1 MSVRTTLPLQSNDE
15 TRALFGVA
23 DRNARLFRAVFDV
36 AITARGGELILEGE
50 EEKVAG
56 AAKAAA
62 EILRRFRVS
71 GHVDEGEIEG
81 IVKGGGAGGAVGWV
95 PGTPSLTEREAVVR
109 SRMGRLVHPRTPGQ
123 HAYVKALAEEEVVF
137 AIGPAGTGKTYLAVA
152 MAVRMLREGHVKKLI
167 LCRPA
172 VEAGEKLGFLPGTYE
187 AKINPYLR
195 PLYDALFDL
204 VEPAQIRKFTEN
216 DVIEVAPLA
225 YMRGRTLADSFII
238 LDEAQNTTAGQ
249 MKMFLTRMGE
259 GSRLVVTGDITQID
273 LPQPITSGLV
283 HAMNVLRGVPGIA
296 FCHFDKRDVVR
307 NPVVQRIVDAYE
319 RHEGGD

>member
-1 MSVRTTLPLQSNDE
+1 MRTTIPLQSNDE
-15 TRALFGVA
+15 ARTVLGVA
-23 DRNARLFRAVFDV
+23 DRNARLFRAAYDV
-36 AITARGGELILEGE
+36 AITVRGGELVIEGSDE
-50 EEKVAG
+50 GVA
-56 AAKAAA
+56 AATRAAA
-62 EILRRFRVS
+62 EIMRRFRAA
-71 GHVDEGEIEG
+71 GHVDEREVDG
-81 IVKGGGAGGAVGWV
+81 ILKGGGAGGA
-95 PGTPSLTEREAVVR
+95 PGAPTLQEREAVVR
-109 SRMGRLVHPRTPGQ
+109 SRMGRMVLPRTPGQ
-123 HAYVKALAEEEVVF
+123 HAYVKALAEDEVVF

-152 MAVRMLREGHVKKLI
+152 MAVRMLREGRVKKLI

-204 VEPAQIRKFTEN
+204 VEPAQIRKFSEN

-273 LPQPITSGLV
+273 LPQPVASGLV
-283 HAMNVLRGVPGIA
+283 HAMNVLRGIPGIV

-319 RHEGGD
+319 RHEGDGS

>member
-1 MSVRTTLPLQSNDE
+1 LRTTIPLQSNDE
-15 TRALFGVA
+15 ARTLLGVA
-23 DRNARLFRAVFDV
+23 DRNARLFRAAYDV
-36 AITARGGELILEGE
+36 AITVRGGELVIEGSDE
-50 EEKVAG
+50 SVA
-56 AAKAAA
+56 AATKAAA
-62 EILRRFRVS
+62 EIVRRFRAT
-71 GHVDEGEIEG
+71 GHVDEGEIDM
-81 IVKGGGAGGAVGWV
+81 ILKGGGAGGA
-95 PGTPSLTEREAVVR
+95 PGAPTLQEREAVVK
-109 SRMGRLVHPRTPGQ
+109 SRMGRLVMPRTPGQ
-123 HAYVKALAEEEVVF
+123 HAYVEALAREEVVF

-152 MAVRMLREGHVKKLI
+152 MAVRMLREGAVKKLI

-204 VEPAQIRKFTEN
+204 VEPAQIRKFSEN

-273 LPQPITSGLV
+273 LPQPTASGLV
-283 HAMNVLRGVPGIA
+283 HAMNVLRGIPGIA
-296 FCHFDKRDVVR
+296 FCQFDKRDVVR

-319 RHEGGD
+319 RHEGGH

>member
-1 MSVRTTLPLQSNDE
+1 MRTTIPLHSNDE
-15 TRALFGVA
+15 ARTVLGVA
-23 DRNARLFRAVFDV
+23 DRNARLFRAAYDV
-36 AITARGGELILEGE
+36 AITVRGGELVIEGAE
-50 EEKVAG
+50 EGVAA

-62 EILRRFRVS
+62 EIMRRFRAS
-71 GHVDEGEIEG
+71 GHVDEGEVDG
-81 IVKGGGAGGAVGWV
+81 ILKGGGAGGA
-95 PGTPSLTEREAVVR
+95 PGAPTLQEREAVVK
-109 SRMGRLVHPRTPGQ
+109 SRMGRVVMPRTPGQ
-123 HAYVKALAEEEVVF
+123 HAYVKALVEEEVVF

-152 MAVRMLREGHVKKLI
+152 MAVRMLREGRVKKLI

-204 VEPAQIRKFTEN
+204 VEPAQIRKFSEN

-259 GSRLVVTGDITQID
+259 GSRLVVTGDITQVD
-273 LPQPITSGLV
+273 LPQPVASGLV
-283 HAMNVLRGVPGIA
+283 HAMNVLRGIPGIV

-319 RHEGGD
+319 RHEGDGN

>member
-1 MSVRTTLPLQSNDE
+1 VRTTIPLHSNDE
-15 TRALFGVA
+15 ARTLLGVA
-23 DRNARLFRAVFDV
+23 DRNARLFRAAYDV
-36 AITARGGELILEGE
+36 AITVRGGELVIVGAE
-50 EEKVAG
+50 ESVA
-56 AAKAAA
+56 AASNAAA
-62 EILRRFRVS
+62 EILRRFRAA
-71 GHVDEGEIEG
+71 GQVDEGEVDLIL
-81 IVKGGGAGGAVGWV
+81 KGGGMGGGAA
-95 PGTPSLTEREAVVR
+95 PSTPSLHEREAVVK
-109 SRMGRLVHPRTPGQ
+109 SRMGRMVLPRTPGQ
-123 HAYVKALAEEEVVF
+123 HAYVKALVEEEVVF

-152 MAVRMLREGHVKKLI
+152 MAVRMLREGHVKKLL

-225 YMRGRTLADSFII
+225 YMRGRTLADSYII

-273 LPQPITSGLV
+273 LPNQVASGLV